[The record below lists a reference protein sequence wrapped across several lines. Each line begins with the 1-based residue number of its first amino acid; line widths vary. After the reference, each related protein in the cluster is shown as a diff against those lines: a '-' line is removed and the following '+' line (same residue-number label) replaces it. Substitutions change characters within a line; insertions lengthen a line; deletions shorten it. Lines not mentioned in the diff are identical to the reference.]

1 MLRFCFEAMG
11 TEVDCLLEADGPGTG
26 GTAAF
31 RAVEREFRRLESLLS
46 RFRDDSELSALN
58 REGSIIAGA
67 DLLRVTQLALAAR
80 RRTGGRF
87 DPTVLDALAAAGYD
101 RTFAELP
108 AEAPASRC
116 AAQRCG
122 GIVEVD
128 EHTRR
133 IELEPGVRLDLGG
146 IAKGDAVERACDL
159 LARAGPCL
167 VNAGGDLAVRG
178 KPRGGPWT
186 VAVPTPGGE
195 HTTELTSGAI
205 ATSGR
210 DRRRWRRGGQERHH
224 LIDPATGA
232 SSRSDLLRVTVLA
245 PTAVEAEVLATS
257 LFLAGERAAAAEA
270 NAHGIPCALVTR
282 DARTVLA
289 GGFA

>member
-11 TEVDCLLEADGPGTG
+11 TEVDCLLEAGPGPG
-26 GTAAF
+26 SSAAF
-31 RAVEREFRRLESLLS
+31 RTVEREFRRLESLLS
-46 RFRDDSELSALN
+46 RFRGDSELSVLN
-58 REGSIIAGA
+58 RDGSIIAGA
-67 DLLRVTQLALAAR
+67 DLLRVTQLGLAAR

-87 DPTVLDALAAAGYD
+87 DPTVHDALAAAGYD

-108 AEAPASRC
+108 AEGPAFPDG
-116 AAQRCG
+116 AHRCG
-122 GIVEVD
+122 GAVEVD

-133 IELEPGVRLDLGG
+133 IELQPGVRLDLGG

-159 LARAGPCL
+159 LASAGPCL

-178 KPRGGPWT
+178 KPPGGRWT
-186 VAVPTPGGE
+186 VAVSIPDG
-195 HTTELTSGAI
+195 ELTTALASGAI

-210 DRRRWRRGGQERHH
+210 DRRRWRRGGEEHHH

-232 SSRSDLLRVTVLA
+232 PSRSDLLRVTVLA

-257 LFLAGERAAAAEA
+257 LFLAGERAAVAEA
-270 NAHGIPCALVTR
+270 NAAGIPCALVTR
-282 DARTVLA
+282 DSRTVFA